1 MDVNAYQMR
10 LRTLIAEAQSGGV
23 SLRELARKM
32 GDESYHKSISYWMTS
47 SLNTAISP
55 RRYSQLA
62 KIDPKHRSPEQ
73 LEYWLRTGK
82 AMPEL
87 ADIPDRVLL
96 MALRAC

>member
-1 MDVNAYQMR
+1 MDVQAYQTR
-10 LRTLIAEAQSGGV
+10 LRTLIADAQSGGV
-23 SLRELARKM
+23 SLRQLARAM

-47 SLNTAISP
+47 QLNTALPP
-55 RRYSQLA
+55 RRYQQLA
-62 KIDPKHRSPEQ
+62 QIDPKGRTAEQ

-87 ADIPDRVLL
+87 VDIPDNVLM